1 MTNEPSSIAQAIRPA
16 PPKICTYE
24 LPLVRIVQETPDTFT
39 YEFNLRSDQPF
50 AYWPGQWAFLALK
63 KPEGT
68 AVKRA
73 FSFSS
78 TPTRPGTVAFTIKL
92 LKGEFTALL
101 EGLQPGAPFQVKGP
115 FGEFGFKDSVP
126 PSLVFIA
133 GGVGITPFHSMI
145 DHALKQPGW
154 RVQLLY
160 SNRNRKRTV
169 HFEELRKL
177 AEKKRNFRVIFTMTS
192 QRGWTGERARINPSF
207 IKRYVKSPKTKLFYL
222 AGSPRMNYDITGAL
236 LRLSVPS
243 KNIKTEDFTGY

>member
-133 GGVGITPFHSMI
+133 GGTGITPLMSMI
-145 DHALKQPGW
+145 RYVTDKNLATPMRLFSSVRSAPDIIY
-154 RVQLLY
+154 R
-160 SNRNRKRTV
+160 
-169 HFEELRKL
+169 EELERL
-177 AEKKRNFRVIFTMTS
+177 AAAHPALQLHITVTRDAA
-192 QRGWTGERARINPSF
+192 GWPGPCGRLTKDILAAQLGGPDAHAYFLCGPDKMIEDVTALLDALGVDKPR
-207 IKRYVKSPKTKLFYL
+207 IKRESW
-222 AGSPRMNYDITGAL
+222 G
-236 LRLSVPS
+236 
-243 KNIKTEDFTGY
+243 